1 MTLRSSLS
9 GVEGIRAFRHRNYRL
24 FFGGQGISLIG
35 TWMQGVA
42 QSWLILQLTGNP
54 FVLGIVAAAQ
64 FLPVLLFGLF
74 GGIIADQLP
83 KRRTMMVTQAFA
95 MVMSFVMFG
104 LTATNT
110 VQVWHVLAIA
120 LLMGFRN
127 AIDMPTRQS
136 FAVEMVGRE
145 DVQNAVAMNSAMFN
159 GARIVGP
166 AVAGLVIG
174 AFGVPLAFLIDA
186 LSFVAVIIA
195 LWLMDERELRM
206 PPVIARPHTPGEVF
220 ENLAEGIRYVRNTP
234 LVLLGVTV
242 VGLVA
247 TFGMNFT
254 VLVPPLAKDV
264 LHSDA
269 SGYGF
274 LMAASGFGSL
284 VAALVIAFSGRARAM
299 AIVVGAV
306 VLGIAE
312 VVSGLSTSFAV
323 TLIAMFAVGVGGITM
338 AATANSVIQLSVPDI
353 LRGRVM
359 SVYTTVFAGSTP
371 IGGPVMGAMAGGFG
385 IATALIVGGVISAS
399 IGILG
404 WFSIRTGAVPAAPP
418 PWRGSAPAVRPMGG
432 VATASTSGGR
442 QEP

>member
-1 MTLRSSLS
+1 
-9 GVEGIRAFRHRNYRL
+9 
-24 FFGGQGISLIG
+24 
-35 TWMQGVA
+35 
-42 QSWLILQLTGNP
+42 
-54 FVLGIVAAAQ
+54 
-64 FLPVLLFGLF
+64 
-74 GGIIADQLP
+74 
-83 KRRTMMVTQAFA
+83 
-95 MVMSFVMFG
+95 MVMSFAMFV

-127 AIDMPTRQS
+127 AVDMPVRQS

-166 AVAGLVIG
+166 AVAGLVVG

-186 LSFVAVIIA
+186 LSFVAVIVA

-206 PPVIARPHTPGEVF
+206 PPIVARPHNPAEVF
-220 ENLAEGIRYVRNTP
+220 ESLAEGLRYVRDTP

-254 VLVPPLAKDV
+254 VLVPPLAKDI

-269 SGYGF
+269 TGYGF

-284 VAALVIAFSGRARAM
+284 VAALVIAFSGRAQAI
-299 AIVVGAV
+299 AIVAGAV

-312 VVSGLSTSFAV
+312 VVSGLSSSFAL
-323 TLIAMFAVGVGGITM
+323 TLVAMFAVGVGGITM
-338 AATANSVIQLSVPDI
+338 AATANSVIQLSVPDV
-353 LRGRVM
+353 LRGRTM

-371 IGGPVMGAMAGGFG
+371 IGGPVMGAIAGGFG
-385 IATALIVGGVISAS
+385 IASALIVGGVVSAS

-404 WFSIRTGAVPAAPP
+404 WLSIRTGAVPAAPP
-418 PWRGSAPAVRPMGG
+418 PWRNVPPS
-432 VATASTSGGR
+432 VAQTGMVTASSPGR
-442 QEP
+442 REP